1 MGRLPEA
8 SRIQRQFEG
17 GSMIPE
23 GATHIEND
31 GTFWQNHNGTW
42 SYWSDV
48 FGWCGY
54 IGLVNQMFL
63 NNKNELGVMQA

>member
-1 MGRLPEA
+1 
-8 SRIQRQFEG
+8 
-17 GSMIPE
+17 MIPQ
-23 GATHIEND
+23 GRTHIEND

-54 IGLVNQMFL
+54 IGSVNHMFM
-63 NNKNELGVMQA
+63 NNKIELGMVQA

>member
-17 GSMIPE
+17 GSMIPH

-42 SYWSDV
+42 SY
-48 FGWCGY
+48 
-54 IGLVNQMFL
+54 
-63 NNKNELGVMQA
+63 